1 MRFCATS
8 INTYLQGA
16 PQDGGLDTIK
26 WIGTKHY
33 TDVFTNQ
40 PQSRRAIKHNL
51 LWLIVLF
58 VIATPFGIF
67 LAVLLDKEIRLTLG
81 ATKG

>member
-1 MRFCATS
+1 
-8 INTYLQGA
+8 
-16 PQDGGLDTIK
+16 
-26 WIGTKHY
+26 
-33 TDVFTNQ
+33 VFTNY
-40 PQSRRAIKHNL
+40 PQFLPAIKHNL